1 MKIVECVFASLVL
14 LSAYW
19 LPAGVLRECSV
30 PASECGDSRLVSGG
44 RLVVPAFDGAE
55 FVLAL
60 GSRRSSVTGHASFS
74 ATCEGLGGL
83 KNAVVVG
90 TADGFVAKIQDLKT
104 GHLFSVT
111 RNAKGLSVREQVPE
125 LRSRRLPCRTKKLP
139 VTTKATGKSAKIVTS
154 DTSFA
159 TMKAKWLARG
169 EVETNVVDILV
180 AYDKSAQAWLGE
192 QEEYRDGG
200 IDVFAAECVE
210 KMNLALDNSGLEEFR
225 FRLAGVKAID
235 FDAKTVRTN
244 DGGQSIVDFDKLLD
258 YATESS
264 STVWKDLRATR
275 DLVSADIVTI
285 LVDNGMEELGGG
297 MVGLGYSLDAAQLG
311 TYDDFA
317 DHAFNFCAISEVA
330 LDHTMTHEVGHN
342 MGAGHADRDQMNE
355 KRFEV
360 GPQLFR
366 HSSAHYFELKDC
378 RYYTIMGYNWDGF
391 EGSDMSI
398 EAPFFSTP
406 ELSVIMGESEE
417 ELMIDDNGEPLGT
430 ELHDNARTLRETFA
444 IAANYRPHKNK
455 LVVDVGSG
463 GGTVLGGGAYPAGAS
478 VKLTAKPATDFVF
491 AGWYG
496 SYDEISGSYA
506 EPLEGV
512 VDYRTVTI
520 TYKVPGE
527 DSIVYARFVP
537 KTEDAAFAM
546 SVSCKTP
553 TEGFT
558 AGEAI
563 EPLVVKV
570 ESLSLPVVTA
580 KGLPAG
586 LRFDAKK
593 LTITGTPTAPGLY
606 DVAFTVKNQSKG
618 TKVETVRIKVA
629 NYTDVLITASEDSP
643 EGLQDSYGPFIP
655 GSPVDLTLA
664 CAVGWTVSGLPAG
677 LKLDKVTGR
686 ITGTPTKPGPSTVYF
701 KTSIKDPATGK
712 AVAHTATATFIVDE
726 LRKLV
731 LQVEGTGTGKA
742 TGAGSYVANKKV
754 TVKATADSK
763 NDAKTGAVKSVF
775 MGWFDGETLLSK
787 SASYSYVMTE
797 APEQTL
803 TASFVTAEE
812 DAASIGLTVDDME
825 LSAIE
830 PAVWTNMCGV
840 AVQWPIGASAL
851 SETTVKAAGLPA
863 GLKLVQDKTTK
874 AYAISGT
881 PTAASKLAA
890 DKVTRIPSQA
900 KITVTT
906 AGKSSKVFT
915 IEMLIL
921 PLETWAQGTFTGY
934 AANVSGDGTTNGVGV
949 ASMTVSAA
957 GKISGKFALY
967 GTNWT
972 FSATGYTSFE
982 DSQTFEERLFN
993 LEVIAKSGKLTRDI
1007 VLQLTPGW
1015 VTETVDYG
1023 GCSTV
1028 LGLGEGVVLEMCR
1041 DAWKDKVLVPAF
1053 STTAVD
1059 LEGFDNVKVKTSL
1072 SGKVTFSGM
1081 IEGLKI
1087 SSSGT
1092 AFYDREGDFW
1102 TWFLIPYSKTSQGL
1116 LQKISLPLEN

>member
-1 MKIVECVFASLVL
+1 M
-14 LSAYW
+14 
-19 LPAGVLRECSV
+19 
-30 PASECGDSRLVSGG
+30 
-44 RLVVPAFDGAE
+44 
-55 FVLAL
+55 
-60 GSRRSSVTGHASFS
+60 
-74 ATCEGLGGL
+74 
-83 KNAVVVG
+83 VG

-478 VKLTAKPATDFVF
+478 VKLTAKPVTDFVF

-496 SYDEISGSYA
+496 AYDEKTGTYA
-506 EPLEGV
+506 DPLEGAI
-512 VDYRTVTI
+512 DYRTATI
-520 TYKVPGE
+520 TYIVPAE
-527 DSIVYARFVP
+527 DSTVYARFVP
-537 KTEDAAFAM
+537 KTEDVVSAM
-546 SVSCKTP
+546 AVFCETP
-553 TEGFT
+553 KEGYT
-558 AGEAI
+558 AGETI
-563 EPLVVKV
+563 EPLVLKV

-586 LRFDAKK
+586 LKFDAKS
-593 LTITGTPTAPGLY
+593 LTITGTPSAPGLY
-606 DVAFTVKNQSKG
+606 DVVFTVKNQAKATMS
-618 TKVETVRIKVA
+618 ETIRIKIA
-629 NYTDVLITASEDSP
+629 NYTDDLISVSEDLP
-643 EGLQDSYGPFIP
+643 EGLQDVYGPFIP
-655 GSPVDLTLA
+655 GSPVDFTLT
-664 CAVGWTVSGLPAG
+664 CAANWAVSGLPAG
-677 LKLDKVTGR
+677 LKFDKVTGH
-686 ITGTPTKPGPSTVYF
+686 ITGTPTKPGASTVYF
-701 KTSIKDPATGK
+701 TMSVKDPDTAKT
-712 AVAHTATATFIVDE
+712 VTHMATATFIIDE
-726 LRKLV
+726 LRRLV
-731 LQVEGTGTGKA
+731 LQVEGTGTGKT
-742 TGAGSYVANKKV
+742 TGSGAYVANKKV
-754 TVKATADSK
+754 SIKATADSK
-763 NDAKTGAVKSVF
+763 ANEKTGAVKSVF
-775 MGWFDGETLLSK
+775 VGWFDGDTLLSK

-797 APEQTL
+797 TSEQTL

-812 DAASIGLTVDDME
+812 DADSIGLAVDGME
-825 LSAIE
+825 ISSAE
-830 PAVWTNMCGV
+830 STVWTNMCGI
-840 AVQWPIGASAL
+840 AVQWPIVASAL
-851 SETTVKAAGLPA
+851 SETTVKVAGLPA
-863 GLKLVQDKTTK
+863 GLKLVQDKKTK
-874 AYAISGT
+874 EYVISGT
-881 PTAASKLAA
+881 PTAASKFAA
-890 DKVTRIPSQA
+890 DKVTRIPAQA

-906 AGKSSKVFT
+906 AGKSSGVFI
-915 IEMLIL
+915 IEMVVL
-921 PLETWAQGTFTGY
+921 PLEPWAQGTFSGF
-934 AANVSGDGTTNGVGV
+934 AAEISEDGAMTNGVGV
-949 ASMTVSAA
+949 ASMTVTEA

-972 FSATGYTSFE
+972 FNATGYTSFQKSDE
-982 DSQTFEERLFN
+982 EEGGFFE
-993 LEVIAKSGKLTRDI
+993 VVVVAKSGKMTKDI
-1007 VLQLTPGW
+1007 VLQVTPGW
-1015 VTETVDYG
+1015 VADGIDYR
-1023 GCSTV
+1023 GCSMAN
-1028 LGLGEGVVLEMCR
+1028 GLGEDMLLDLRR
-1041 DAWKDKVLVPAF
+1041 DAWKDKILVPVF
-1053 STTAVD
+1053 PTTVTALGDV
-1059 LEGFDNVKVKTSL
+1059 EGVTAKMTFA
-1072 SGKVTFSGM
+1072 GKVTFAGTL
-1081 IEGLKI
+1081 EGEKVTA
-1087 SSSGT
+1087 SGT
-1092 AFYDREGDFW
+1092 AFLDAEGDFW
-1102 TWFLIPYSKTSQGL
+1102 SWLVIPYSKTYHGCLRRVL
-1116 LQKISLPLEN
+1116 LPTIE